1 MTRAIPSFAPFL
13 RFLAAL
19 CVAIA
24 PQVSHASDL
33 AGIYKIMHAVGAAEA
48 TAPVPG
54 QSPKGAQ
61 HIYLADETV
70 THSVTAPDDTGL
82 YIHQQPYSLV
92 HLMVSGGGNAA
103 RLTVAPGAGV
113 VLAVTGA
120 HNLVAVSAAP
130 NGWVVGQVSGV
141 GNRIQIGQ

>member
-1 MTRAIPSFAPFL
+1 MTRAVHIFAPLL
-13 RFLAAL
+13 RFFAVL

-24 PQVSHASDL
+24 PQLSHASDL
-33 AGIYKIMHAVGAAEA
+33 GGIYQIVHAVGAAEA
-48 TAPVPG
+48 TAPAPG
-54 QSPKGAQ
+54 QSPEGAQ

-70 THSVTAPDDTGL
+70 AHSVTAPDDTGL

-103 RLTVAPGAGV
+103 RLTAAPGAGV
-113 VLAVTGA
+113 VLGVAGA
-120 HNLVAVSAAP
+120 HNLVVVSAGP